1 MVMDLPVAMERNL
14 AEHSSHLH
22 RATSGMT
29 VVETDDLLI
38 ADSGL
43 PDDTFNIVAN
53 ARLNSGA
60 ADARIAE
67 TTQRLLLTGR
77 PFAWWVGPASRP
89 TDISDRLSAAGFTRS
104 GSENVM
110 RADLHGFSSSDAS
123 VVDILRVSTPG
134 QLVDYAR
141 VLAALWDPPAETVRE
156 FYRLTT
162 KAALADD
169 CAARYFV
176 GYLAGN
182 PVAAGE
188 VFFGGGVAGIYN
200 IATQVEF
207 RRRGLGGAMTTA
219 ALNVAMD
226 EGYPTTVLQASP
238 EGEPVYRRLGFQIL
252 GQVTEHA
259 IMA

>member
-1 MVMDLPVAMERNL
+1 MVMDLPIAMERNL

-22 RATSGMT
+22 RTTPGMT
-29 VVETDDLLI
+29 VLETDDLLI

-53 ARLNSGA
+53 ARLRA

-77 PFAWWVGPASRP
+77 PFAWWAGPASRP
-89 TDISDRLSAAGFTRS
+89 TDLSDRLSAAGFTRR
-104 GSENVM
+104 GCENAM
-110 RADLHGFSSSDAS
+110 WADLPGFSSSVAS
-123 VVDILRVSTPG
+123 VVDIERVSTPG
-134 QLVDYAR
+134 QLADYAR

-162 KAALADD
+162 RAALADD

-182 PVAAGE
+182 PVAASE
-188 VFFGGGVAGIYN
+188 VFFGGGVAGLYN

-207 RRRGLGGAMTTA
+207 RRRGIGGAMTTA
-219 ALNVAMD
+219 ALTAAID
-226 EGYPTTVLQASP
+226 AGYPTMVLQASP

>member
-1 MVMDLPVAMERNL
+1 MDLSVAMERNL

-22 RATSGMT
+22 RTTSGMT

-38 ADSGL
+38 AASGL
-43 PDDTFNIVAN
+43 LDDTFNIVAN
-53 ARLNSGA
+53 ARLSAGA

-89 TDISDRLSAAGFTRS
+89 TDISDRLSAAGFTHS
-104 GSENVM
+104 SSENAM
-110 RADLHGFSSSDAS
+110 WADLHRFSSSVAS
-123 VVDILRVSTPG
+123 VVDIQRMSTPG
-134 QLVDYAR
+134 QLADYAR
-141 VLAALWDPPAETVRE
+141 VLAVLWDPPAKTVCE
-156 FYRLTT
+156 FYRMTT

-182 PVAAGE
+182 PMAAGE

-200 IATQVEF
+200 IATQVEV
-207 RRRGLGGAMTTA
+207 RCRGIGGAMTTA
-219 ALNVAMD
+219 ALNNAID
-226 EGYPTTVLQASP
+226 EGYPMMVLQASP
-238 EGEPVYRRLGFQIL
+238 EGEPVYRRLGFQTF
-252 GQVTEHA
+252 GQVTEHT